1 MGTSMTLLSGN
12 LDLCPRSSTPPGG
25 CWCQCYCFFLP
36 SRLCCCFCYCCPKS
50 LIPPDGTLA
59 LMATFKTLLP
69 TKGST
74 LRGGAVALTAIFMT
88 LLRSRS
94 CLLSP
99 IDNLSH
105 FVRRAQKQF
114 AGSNFEEAYVKF
126 CKVHVVV
133 NEVQRVVINQI
144 YSLRKFTQNIFF
156 FSQTNVENFSSLKN
170 PVKLLILQTI
180 RIPKDQLQ
188 YFKRYEKSAK
198 SCRFV
203 QLPLTHDLE
212 ILDPEIVPVNFGSK
226 KS

>member
-1 MGTSMTLLSGN
+1 M
-12 LDLCPRSSTPPGG
+12 
-25 CWCQCYCFFLP
+25 
-36 SRLCCCFCYCCPKS
+36 
-50 LIPPDGTLA
+50 
-59 LMATFKTLLP
+59 
-69 TKGST
+69 
-74 LRGGAVALTAIFMT
+74 
-88 LLRSRS
+88 
-94 CLLSP
+94 
-99 IDNLSH
+99 
-105 FVRRAQKQF
+105 
-114 AGSNFEEAYVKF
+114 
-126 CKVHVVV
+126 

-226 KS
+226 KLWNNLSGPLIVSLHLFINIINPTSVCLHPLHNLFWTKSWPVPFFVVFYKINLVIFTNSNIINMYYHRFKRRKGQ

>member
-1 MGTSMTLLSGN
+1 M
-12 LDLCPRSSTPPGG
+12 
-25 CWCQCYCFFLP
+25 
-36 SRLCCCFCYCCPKS
+36 
-50 LIPPDGTLA
+50 
-59 LMATFKTLLP
+59 
-69 TKGST
+69 
-74 LRGGAVALTAIFMT
+74 
-88 LLRSRS
+88 
-94 CLLSP
+94 
-99 IDNLSH
+99 
-105 FVRRAQKQF
+105 
-114 AGSNFEEAYVKF
+114 
-126 CKVHVVV
+126 

-144 YSLRKFTQNIFF
+144 YSLRKFTQNIFL

-226 KS
+226 KLWNNLSGPLIVSLHLFINIINPTSVCLHPLHNLFWTKSWPVSFFVVFYNINFFLLHKFIHHKYVSSSF

>member
-1 MGTSMTLLSGN
+1 M
-12 LDLCPRSSTPPGG
+12 
-25 CWCQCYCFFLP
+25 
-36 SRLCCCFCYCCPKS
+36 
-50 LIPPDGTLA
+50 
-59 LMATFKTLLP
+59 
-69 TKGST
+69 
-74 LRGGAVALTAIFMT
+74 
-88 LLRSRS
+88 
-94 CLLSP
+94 
-99 IDNLSH
+99 
-105 FVRRAQKQF
+105 
-114 AGSNFEEAYVKF
+114 
-126 CKVHVVV
+126 

-226 KS
+226 KLWNNLSGPLIVSLHLFINIINPTSVCLHPLHNLFWTKSWPVPFFVVFYKINIVIFTNS

>member
-1 MGTSMTLLSGN
+1 
-12 LDLCPRSSTPPGG
+12 
-25 CWCQCYCFFLP
+25 
-36 SRLCCCFCYCCPKS
+36 
-50 LIPPDGTLA
+50 
-59 LMATFKTLLP
+59 
-69 TKGST
+69 
-74 LRGGAVALTAIFMT
+74 
-88 LLRSRS
+88 
-94 CLLSP
+94 
-99 IDNLSH
+99 
-105 FVRRAQKQF
+105 
-114 AGSNFEEAYVKF
+114 
-126 CKVHVVV
+126 V

-212 ILDPEIVPVNFGSK
+212 ILDPEIVPANFGSK
-226 KS
+226 KLWNNLSGPLIVSLHLFINIINPTSVCLHPLHNLFWTKSWPVPFFVVFYKINLVIFTNSNIINMYYHRFKRRKGQ

>member
-1 MGTSMTLLSGN
+1 M
-12 LDLCPRSSTPPGG
+12 
-25 CWCQCYCFFLP
+25 
-36 SRLCCCFCYCCPKS
+36 
-50 LIPPDGTLA
+50 
-59 LMATFKTLLP
+59 
-69 TKGST
+69 
-74 LRGGAVALTAIFMT
+74 
-88 LLRSRS
+88 
-94 CLLSP
+94 
-99 IDNLSH
+99 
-105 FVRRAQKQF
+105 
-114 AGSNFEEAYVKF
+114 
-126 CKVHVVV
+126 

-226 KS
+226 KLWNNLSGPLIVSLHLFINIINPTSVCLHPLHNLFWTKSWPVPFFVVFYKINLVIFTNSNIINMYYHRCKRRKGQ

>member
-1 MGTSMTLLSGN
+1 M
-12 LDLCPRSSTPPGG
+12 
-25 CWCQCYCFFLP
+25 
-36 SRLCCCFCYCCPKS
+36 
-50 LIPPDGTLA
+50 
-59 LMATFKTLLP
+59 
-69 TKGST
+69 
-74 LRGGAVALTAIFMT
+74 
-88 LLRSRS
+88 
-94 CLLSP
+94 
-99 IDNLSH
+99 
-105 FVRRAQKQF
+105 
-114 AGSNFEEAYVKF
+114 
-126 CKVHVVV
+126 

-226 KS
+226 KLWNNLSGPLIVSLHLFINIINPTSVCLHPLHNLFWTKSWPVPFFVVFYKINLVIFTNSYIINMYYHRFKRRKGQ

>member
-1 MGTSMTLLSGN
+1 M
-12 LDLCPRSSTPPGG
+12 
-25 CWCQCYCFFLP
+25 
-36 SRLCCCFCYCCPKS
+36 
-50 LIPPDGTLA
+50 
-59 LMATFKTLLP
+59 
-69 TKGST
+69 
-74 LRGGAVALTAIFMT
+74 
-88 LLRSRS
+88 
-94 CLLSP
+94 
-99 IDNLSH
+99 
-105 FVRRAQKQF
+105 
-114 AGSNFEEAYVKF
+114 
-126 CKVHVVV
+126 

-226 KS
+226 KSWNNLSGPLIVSLHLFINIINPTSVCLHPLHNLFWTKSWPVPFFVVFYKINLVLFTNSYIIKMYYHRFKRRKGQ